1 MNNKINYDTL
11 QNEPTLTLV
20 LLYKNKIGTFICT
33 NTKIIDCLKFY
44 NSELAFTLEFTID
57 DTFRFDVFIET
68 TELIVNKNTTKNT
81 IHINSWNKLN
91 INGIHYND
99 KNAHL
104 YLCST
109 PKDAMEIIRQY
120 TLLNAHNRTE
130 HDKKIIYG
138 MYKKTMEK
146 LKHQTRFEIISQTIK
161 PKYTI

>member
-33 NTKIIDCLKFY
+33 NTKILSCTKFGL
-44 NSELAFTLEFTID
+44 SELAFYIDFTID
-57 DTFRFDVFIET
+57 DTFTFGMYVET
-68 TELIVNKNTTKNT
+68 TELLVNKNT
-81 IHINSWNKLN
+81 IYINSWSRLN
-91 INGIHYND
+91 INGIYYND

-120 TLLNAHNRTE
+120 ILLHTHNRTE

-138 MYKKTMEK
+138 MYKRIIEK
-146 LKHQTRFEIISQTIK
+146 LKHKTRFEIISQTIK

>member
-20 LLYKNKIGTFICT
+20 LLYKNKIGAFICT
-33 NTKIIDCLKFY
+33 NTKILSCTKFGL
-44 NSELAFTLEFTID
+44 SKLAFYIDFTID
-57 DTFRFDVFIET
+57 DTFTFSMYVET
-68 TELIVNKNTTKNT
+68 TELLVNKNTTKNT
-81 IHINSWNKLN
+81 IYINLWSKLN
-91 INGIHYND
+91 INGICYND
-99 KNAHL
+99 KNARL

-120 TLLNAHNRTE
+120 ILLNAHNRTE

-138 MYKKTMEK
+138 MYKITMEK
-146 LKHQTRFEIISQTIK
+146 LKHKTRFEIISQTIK

>member
-33 NTKIIDCLKFY
+33 NTKILRCTKFGL
-44 NSELAFTLEFTID
+44 SELGFYIDFAIDGTFTLY
-57 DTFRFDVFIET
+57 VET
-68 TELIVNKNTTKNT
+68 TELLVNKNTTKNT
-81 IHINSWNKLN
+81 IYINSWSRFS
-91 INGIHYND
+91 INGIYYND

-109 PKDAMEIIRQY
+109 PKDAVELIRQY
-120 TLLNAHNRTE
+120 ILFNAYNRTE

-138 MYKKTMEK
+138 MYKRIMEK
-146 LKHQTRFEIISQTIK
+146 LKHKTRFEIISQTIK

>member
-33 NTKIIDCLKFY
+33 NIKVIDCSKFY

-57 DTFRFDVFIET
+57 DIRFDVFIET
-68 TELIVNKNTTKNT
+68 TELLVNKNTTKNT
-81 IHINSWNKLN
+81 IYINSWSKLN
-91 INGIHYND
+91 INGICYND
-99 KNAHL
+99 KNARL

-120 TLLNAHNRTE
+120 ILLNAYNRTE

-138 MYKKTMEK
+138 MYKRAMEK
-146 LKHQTRFEIISQTIK
+146 LKHKTRFEIISQTIK

>member
-33 NTKIIDCLKFY
+33 NTKVIYCLKFY
-44 NSELAFTLEFTID
+44 NSELAFILEFTID
-57 DTFRFDVFIET
+57 DIRFDVFIET
-68 TELIVNKNTTKNT
+68 TELLVNKNTTKNT
-81 IHINSWNKLN
+81 IYINSWSELN
-91 INGIHYND
+91 INGICYND
-99 KNAHL
+99 KNARL

-120 TLLNAHNRTE
+120 ILLHTHNRTE

-138 MYKKTMEK
+138 MYKRTMEK
-146 LKHQTRFEIISQTIK
+146 LKHKTRFEIISQTIK